1 MGPVKFL
8 KMKKVELTLKGRKFE
23 SFTIS
28 SASDAVSFFRKIWP
42 SDIEIRERFFVLYL
56 NNRNETIGFFE
67 ASSGGPV
74 STLLPVQQILQAAL
88 LLNAQAFITC
98 HNHPSGTL
106 KVSEPDKKMAKKL
119 KEVAELHDMVLLD
132 NLIITKDSH
141 ETY

>member
-1 MGPVKFL
+1 MGPVK
-8 KMKKVELTLKGRKFE
+8 KITMKKVQLILKGKKYE
-23 SFTIS
+23 SFKIS
-28 SASDAVSFFRKIWP
+28 NASDAARFFKKIWP
-42 SDIEIRERFFVLYL
+42 CDIEIRERFFVLYL

-67 ASSGGPV
+67 ASVGGPASCLV
-74 STLLPVQQILQAAL
+74 PVQQILQAAL

-132 NLIITKDSH
+132 NLIITKDSY
-141 ETY
+141 EAY